1 MNINAGRIG
10 AGALLA
16 LCLVFSIAV
25 GVPQGK
31 GPKNGGPSRGNSGN
45 SGNAGNRRPEN
56 DIRPTPGPPSNNAG
70 GSNRGRLHQS
80 CVQECNAFHKQEK
93 QTCKGQTGPARA
105 ACEQAVNER
114 HRVCVTSC
122 PK

>member
-1 MNINAGRIG
+1 MNIRAGKIG

-16 LCLVFSIAV
+16 LSLVFSIAV

-31 GPKNGGPSRGNSGN
+31 GPKNGGTSRGNSGKAD
-45 SGNAGNRRPEN
+45 NAGNRRPDN
-56 DIRPTPGPPSNNAG
+56 DTRQTPGPPSNKGG
-70 GSNRGRLHQS
+70 GSNNVRLHQS
-80 CVQECNAFHKQEK
+80 CVQGCNAFHKQE
-93 QTCKGQTGPARA
+93 QQACKGRTGPGRG
-105 ACEQAVNER
+105 ACERAINER